1 MALSTRPPPLT
12 EERINAFRGEIDAFI
27 DARAAK
33 IKETCEGVP
42 VGVIRNLLTARS
54 GGCQCAAY
62 LELMSKD
69 AAEAEA
75 QKGAA

>member
-1 MALSTRPPPLT
+1 MVLSTRPLPLT
-12 EERINAFRGEIDAFI
+12 EERVKAIRGEIDAFI

-42 VGVIRNLLTARS
+42 VLVIRNLLTARS

-62 LELMSKD
+62 LGLLTKD

>member
-1 MALSTRPPPLT
+1 MALSTRPLPLT
-12 EERINAFRGEIDAFI
+12 EERVKAIRDEIDAFI
-27 DARAAK
+27 DVRAAK

-42 VGVIRNLLTARS
+42 VEVIRRLITR
-54 GGCQCAAY
+54 GTGCQCAAY
-62 LELMSKD
+62 LDLLTKD